1 MIQGIVVKGR
11 PTVSV
16 MFLLPQQPEFEIDF
30 VVDTGFN
37 DYLTLPLQAIRLMNL
52 PLYSSVSARLA
63 DNSESLIPIHLAT
76 ILWDGEEKV
85 VPVLATGLKPLLGTS
100 LLKGFRLEID
110 FEVNG
115 LVSIYKLFDI

>member
-1 MIQGIVVKGR
+1 VIQGRVVNGR
-11 PTVSV
+11 PNVQV
-16 MFLLPQQPEFEIDF
+16 LFLLPGQPSFGIDF

-37 DYLTLPLQAIRLMNL
+37 DYLTLPPQAIRLMNL

-63 DNSESLIPIHLAT
+63 DNSESLLPIYLAT
-76 ILWDGEEKV
+76 ILWDNEEKI

-110 FEVNG
+110 FDING
-115 LVSIYKLFDI
+115 LVSIYKI

>member
-1 MIQGIVVKGR
+1 MIQGRVINGR
-11 PTVSV
+11 PNVQV
-16 MFLLPQQPEFEIDF
+16 MFLLPAQPIFGIDF

-37 DYLTLPLQAIRLMNL
+37 DYLTLPPQAIRLMNL

-63 DNSESLIPIHLAT
+63 DNSESLLPIHLAT
-76 ILWDGEEKV
+76 ILWNEEEKV

-110 FEVNG
+110 FEVDG
-115 LVSIYKLFDI
+115 VVSIYKI

>member
-1 MIQGIVVKGR
+1 VIQGNVVNGR
-11 PTVSV
+11 PTVQV
-16 MFLLPQQPEFEIDF
+16 MFMLPEQPEFGIDF

-52 PLYSSVSARLA
+52 PLYSSVSVRLA
-63 DNSESLIPIHLAT
+63 DNSESLLPIHLAT

-85 VPVLATGLKPLLGTS
+85 VPILATGLKPLLGTS

-110 FEVNG
+110 FDANG
-115 LVSIYKLFDI
+115 LVSIYKV

>member
-1 MIQGIVVKGR
+1 MIQGSVVNGR
-11 PTVSV
+11 PTVRV
-16 MFLLPQQPEFEIDF
+16 KFLLPEQPEFEIDF

-63 DNSESLIPIHLAT
+63 DNSESLLPIHLAT
-76 ILWDGEEKV
+76 ILWDGEKKV
-85 VPVLATGLKPLLGTS
+85 VPVLATGLKPLLGTN

-110 FEVNG
+110 FDNNG
-115 LVSIYKLFDI
+115 LVSIYKI